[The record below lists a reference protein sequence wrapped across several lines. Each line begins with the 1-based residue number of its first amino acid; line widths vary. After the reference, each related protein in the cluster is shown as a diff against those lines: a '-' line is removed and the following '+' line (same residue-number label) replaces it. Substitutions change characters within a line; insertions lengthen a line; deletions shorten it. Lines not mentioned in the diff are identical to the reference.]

1 MMPPPPVLHR
11 ALSLPL
17 LLLLAVPLVGAQ
29 LVPPGWTVVLKT
41 DGDETFQYNSPY
53 WTTADVLD
61 EASDPEAPGCVSAVT
76 RQKPRCLSPLA
87 PRPALTPNGRA
98 AFRGP

>member
-1 MMPPPPVLHR
+1 MT
-11 ALSLPL
+11 ALGSDN
-17 LLLLAVPLVGAQ
+17 AQ
-29 LVPPGWTVVLKT
+29 VAAGYYHTVVLKT

-76 RQKPRCLSPLA
+76 RQKPRCLSLLA
-87 PRPALTPNGRA
+87 PRPASALTLNGRA

>member
-61 EASDPEAPGCVSAVT
+61 EASDPEAPGCVSAVKSLAVSLCSRRVL
-76 RQKPRCLSPLA
+76 RQR
-87 PRPALTPNGRA
+87 
-98 AFRGP
+98 